1 MPIRGGQAALLVEF
15 ASADVFY
22 REVDDL
28 VAGIALAAEW
38 HDCISESEA
47 RAEGGRAKV
56 GLMSASEAD
65 WRAVSSDQ
73 YLDAQ
78 ERLEQLAEG
87 ERSANLDQGQRECNQ
102 WGSPTL
108 QPVWKRT

>member
-22 REVDDL
+22 REIDDL

-47 RAEGGRAKV
+47 RAEG
-56 GLMSASEAD
+56 D
-65 WRAVSSDQ
+65 
-73 YLDAQ
+73 
-78 ERLEQLAEG
+78 
-87 ERSANLDQGQRECNQ
+87 GQK
-102 WGSPTL
+102 WG
-108 QPVWKRT
+108 